1 MTLKSRKNIRLERI
15 IYEEP
20 GRIFSI
26 TICAFSNKQIFLNK
40 NLADVVWSAAKDG
53 IFSTETDLMAVC
65 LMSDHLHLLIGVKN
79 KNLIDLI
86 SRWKRFTQKIVYDV
100 GYKDK
105 LWQRSFYDHALRR
118 EEQVNVVA
126 RYIYENPIRA
136 GSVAEKGNYQYR
148 WHVWL

>member
-1 MTLKSRKNIRLERI
+1 MTLKSRKGIRLERT

-26 TICAFSNKQIFLNK
+26 TICIFNNKQIFLNK
-40 NLADVVWSAAKDG
+40 NLADKVWSTAKDS
-53 IFSTETDLMAVC
+53 IFSREADLTAAC
-65 LMSDHLHLLIGVKN
+65 LMPDHLHLLIGVKN
-79 KNLIDLI
+79 VNLVDLI
-86 SRWKRFTQKIVYDV
+86 SRWKRFTRKIVYDA

-118 EEQVNVVA
+118 EEQVNAVA

-136 GSVAEKGNYQYR
+136 GLVAKNGDYPYR
-148 WHVWL
+148 WHAWL

>member
-1 MTLKSRKNIRLERI
+1 MEQKSRKSIRLERT

-26 TICAFSNKQIFLNK
+26 TICVLNNKQIFLNK
-40 NLADVVWSAAKDG
+40 NLADAVWSVAKDG
-53 IFSTETDLMAVC
+53 IFSTETDLMAAC
-65 LMSDHLHLLIGVKN
+65 LMPDHLHLLVGVKN

-86 SRWKRFTQKIVYDV
+86 SRWKRFTQKIVYDA

-118 EEQVNVVA
+118 EEQVNIVA

-136 GSVAEKGNYQYR
+136 GSVAENRDYPYC
-148 WHVWL
+148 WHACL